1 MINRTGTNFRGEL
14 RADSDERCDEW
25 EIGAGCAK
33 RPIDREFLCLI
44 FCARRW
50 SGVSCQ
56 AGVKRVMSSPAK
68 IAAAPAIWLPEI
80 GSPSQIAATIIATI
94 GVR

>member
-1 MINRTGTNFRGEL
+1 M
-14 RADSDERCDEW
+14 
-25 EIGAGCAK
+25 
-33 RPIDREFLCLI
+33 
-44 FCARRW
+44 
-50 SGVSCQ
+50 SGQ
-56 AGVKRVMSSPAK
+56 AGVNRVISSPAK